1 MGTGLPANVRLVN
14 VRLAKNRCP
23 DWVKSGRSCVLI
35 AALQD
40 DYVIGLTFTT
50 GTDQASFDQASR
62 AMREKYRAAPKPG
75 RETECRATLTGNVL
89 SSAHQQIWALPGL
102 FVTYTPL
109 VGDCGSGR
117 VEVETAFLHENKAR
131 AIQERAD
138 NQPKM

>member
-1 MGTGLPANVRLVN
+1 MAAAHDPY
-14 VRLAKNRCP
+14 
-23 DWVKSGRSCVLI
+23 
-35 AALQD
+35 AALRSP
-40 DYVIGLTFTT
+40 DYRRL
-50 GTDQASFDQASR
+50 
-62 AMREKYRAAPKPG
+62 
-75 RETECRATLTGNVL
+75 LTGNVL